1 MNKRSFWL
9 SVAALAGAAWWSSHL
24 HAQGTDA
31 ALVVGLTGS
40 GSYRGADSAAGKT
53 QAMQPFLRLRRG
65 DMVEIAADAKLS
77 VAYMGSGL
85 VENYQGPAA
94 LQIGESR
101 STQTN
106 GGPAQTQQLP
116 RALLDRLARA
126 PDVLADLKNRQ
137 GLVITR
143 QLPPPEPLAVRQA
156 RADQRAV
163 AEQPGAKD
171 AAAQGL
177 PDLNLF
183 LALYETRQY
192 READTVIH
200 ALVRQRPDD
209 PMVAALAQEFERV
222 YRRTTP

>member
-9 SVAALAGAAWWSSHL
+9 SVAALAAGAWWSGHA

-40 GSYRGADSAAGKT
+40 GTYRGAEGPAGKT

-65 DMVEIAADAKLS
+65 DAVEIAAGARLS
-77 VAYMGSGL
+77 LAYMGSGL
-85 VENYQGPAA
+85 VENYQGPAQ
-94 LQIGESR
+94 LQIGESG
-101 STQTN
+101 SSQTA
-106 GGPAQTQQLP
+106 GAPAQTQQLP
-116 RALLDRLARA
+116 RTLLDRLARA

-137 GLVITR
+137 GLVVTR

-163 AEQPGAKD
+163 AEQPGAKE
-171 AAAQGL
+171 AAQGL

-209 PMVAALAQEFERV
+209 PMIAALAQEFERI
-222 YRRTTP
+222 YRRPTP